1 MRRIALRTGVLC
13 LGSALALTSAWVL
26 AQDDPE
32 SLLPPGFD
40 RPAAKAR
47 TPAPAPAPAAGPAAG
62 TRETTDTPAAPS
74 QQIAAGVAAGPA
86 PPLAASAAPPPVKLP
101 PVEVLE
107 KMSPEELDALLGI
120 KPKFDIPLAA
130 RRSMQQVGILG
141 EGEGGLPALSLAGQ
155 DAGLVRAAIAG
166 NQGPMVSRW
175 GHILVRRALA
185 SRLDAPAAMNPADFA
200 ALRAGLLLR
209 MGEGAAARALVQ
221 DVDTGNY
228 TPNLTQ
234 AALDAYIFTADL
246 TGMCPAV
253 TLQGAARK
261 DPQWQ
266 VISSICTV
274 FKGDTT
280 VGTAQLDRQL
290 YYGVMPRI
298 DMLQA
303 QKYAGAV
310 GKARRA
316 VKIDWA
322 DVQEMTPWRFALTI
336 GVGLQPPAGLM
347 SNAGLRYDYMAA
359 TAPML
364 GLEAR
369 AAAADNAAGAGILSS
384 AAMVDLYSQIYADQ
398 DNSEDEW
405 STRGSLLRDAYVG
418 NDPRARLTAM
428 RQLWDGAADPR
439 ARFARQVLTA
449 YAAARLPAGKDMTAD
464 AGDIIASMLSAGL
477 DRNAL
482 RWAKLAESGS
492 PGWAL
497 LVLAAPRINGQV
509 DASALEKF
517 QEGDRSDAARKSA
530 FLLAGL
536 AGLGRVS
543 PQTAGDFAATI
554 GIDLNRQNRWTRLID
569 RSAQVDNAALVALL
583 AGLGMQGDGWDKM
596 TPVHL
601 FHIVSS
607 LRRVGLGA
615 EARMIAAEAVAR
627 G

>member
-1 MRRIALRTGVLC
+1 MRRIALRAGVLG

-40 RPAAKAR
+40 RPAPKTR
-47 TPAPAPAPAAGPAAG
+47 TPAPAPAPAGEPAAGNRETAATPAAPAQQGVAGVSAGPAA
-62 TRETTDTPAAPS
+62 
-74 QQIAAGVAAGPA
+74 
-86 PPLAASAAPPPVKLP
+86 PLAASAAPAPVKLP

-120 KPKFDIPLAA
+120 KPKYDIPQAA
-130 RRSMQQVGILG
+130 RRSMEQVGILA
-141 EGEGGLPALSLAGQ
+141 EDEGGLPALSLAGQ
-155 DAGLVRAAIAG
+155 DVGLVRAAIAG
-166 NQGPMVSRW
+166 NQGAMVSRW

-221 DVDTGNY
+221 DVDTGNF
-228 TPNLTQ
+228 TPDLTQ

-298 DMLQA
+298 DMLLA

-322 DVQEMTPWRFALTI
+322 DVQEMTPWRYALTI

-347 SNAGLRYDYMAA
+347 SNAGPRYDYMAA

-369 AAAADNAAGAGILSS
+369 AAAADKAAGAGILSS

-398 DNSEDEW
+398 DNVEDEW
-405 STRGSLLRDAYVG
+405 STRGTLLRDAYVG
-418 NDPRARLTAM
+418 SDARARLTAM
-428 RQLWDGAADPR
+428 RQLWDGAADPG

-449 YAAARLPAGKDMTAD
+449 YAAARLPAGKDLSGD

-482 RWAKLAESGS
+482 RWANLAKSGS

-497 LVLAAPRINGQV
+497 LIVASPGINGQI

-517 QEGDRSDAARKSA
+517 QEGDRSESARKSA

-543 PQTAGDFAATI
+543 PQTAGDFAATL
-554 GIDLNRQNRWTRLID
+554 GIDLNRQTRWTRLID